1 MGKWLDVNGEA
12 IYGTKPT
19 LFGAEAGSFSQTEKD
34 KEGKPKFIPAW
45 NWRST
50 TGADKVYVE
59 IFSWPKGSFHL
70 DNVPR
75 EVTGAYLMADKHR
88 TPLKVT
94 SSGTGID
101 ITLPAKAT
109 DPVATVLVLSTK

>member
-1 MGKWLDVNGEA
+1 
-12 IYGTKPT
+12 
-19 LFGAEAGSFSQTEKD
+19 
-34 KEGKPKFIPAW
+34 
-45 NWRST
+45 
-50 TGADKVYVE
+50 
-59 IFSWPKGSFHL
+59 
-70 DNVPR
+70 
-75 EVTGAYLMADKHR
+75 MADKHR